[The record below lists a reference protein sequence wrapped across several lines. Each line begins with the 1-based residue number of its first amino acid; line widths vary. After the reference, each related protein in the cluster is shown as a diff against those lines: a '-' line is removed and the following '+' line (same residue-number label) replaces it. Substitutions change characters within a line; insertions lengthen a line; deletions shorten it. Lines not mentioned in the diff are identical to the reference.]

1 MPSVFWSPDLIGW
14 AKHSSCC
21 SHSLLGNPVRGRFL
35 REQWSWTCRGLWE
48 EENYKITDSNRQ
60 RDRQFSES
68 IWGRGK
74 AYRERNFLLNIH
86 LHSVIGH
93 HAPQAIINSVLSP
106 QWQVTMKFIN
116 ITAVHMPHFFSSI
129 QCCHIP
135 ENQLQIILTLTYA
148 YRDICRPLIV
158 VLAGDRF
165 FSNQLKPKLAFKSQD
180 SSIWKVVTFS
190 YSIERSSRV
199 STTLFVYFWNDT
211 DSKEDMNSNMV
222 PKDGY
227 KQSMLT
233 GILT

>member
-1 MPSVFWSPDLIGW
+1 MREGKGIQGEKFSVKYSSPQRHRSSCAPGHNKLCTVASVTGHNEIYQH
-14 AKHSSCC
+14 HSS
-21 SHSLLGNPVRGRFL
+21 
-35 REQWSWTCRGLWE
+35 
-48 EENYKITDSNRQ
+48 
-60 RDRQFSES
+60 
-68 IWGRGK
+68 
-74 AYRERNFLLNIH
+74 A
-86 LHSVIGH
+86 
-93 HAPQAIINSVLSP
+93 HA
-106 QWQVTMKFIN
+106 T
-116 ITAVHMPHFFSSI
+116 FFSSI

-211 DSKEDMNSNMV
+211 DSKEDMNSSMV